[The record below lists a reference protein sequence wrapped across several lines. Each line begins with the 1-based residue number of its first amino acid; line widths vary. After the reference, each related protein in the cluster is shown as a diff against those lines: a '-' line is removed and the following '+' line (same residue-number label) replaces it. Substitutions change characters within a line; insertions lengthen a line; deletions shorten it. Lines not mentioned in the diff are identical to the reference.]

1 MFPAARTTYYDD
13 GCDDNDY
20 HDDGDDDAHDDGDD
34 DVDDDEEDHDNGDMP
49 ANLSQ

>member
-20 HDDGDDDAHDDGDD
+20 HDDGDHNFDDNDNDSDDGDS
-34 DVDDDEEDHDNGDMP
+34 
-49 ANLSQ
+49 LSRMIGASLHMV